1 MTISL
6 MWMPFC
12 GLTKLVSSS
21 AAVSSSVRRMF
32 WALIFGWCARVSSR
46 IDAISMAAIS
56 GIRST

>member
-1 MTISL
+1 